1 MNIRLA
7 LWVLALA
14 AAGYV
19 LASRM
24 SVGLMVSGAVVGA
37 LVGLAMGVMFSHRAI
52 RKRRTA
58 A

>member
-1 MNIRLA
+1 MKIRVA

-14 AAGYV
+14 AAGYI

-24 SVGLMVSGAVVGA
+24 SVGLMVVGAVLGA
-37 LVGLAMGVMFSHRAI
+37 LVGLGMEMLFSRRAI
-52 RKRRTA
+52 RKHRTA